1 LRSQE
6 AEILSKINAALEKE
20 NLEKERE
27 NPGLSSGVLGKDIEG
42 VREKIERMGRE
53 KERKEGEGVK
63 SAKGAVVKCYL

>member
-1 LRSQE
+1 
-6 AEILSKINAALEKE
+6 
-20 NLEKERE
+20 
-27 NPGLSSGVLGKDIEG
+27 VLGKDIEG

>member
-63 SAKGAVVKCYL
+63 SAKGAVVQCYL